1 VTATQ
6 STTAGA
12 AEGAAE
18 PWARHADAVVAA
30 SATDP
35 VAGLTAEEAGRRLA
49 ATGPNVIET
58 ERSRSLLSSVLAQL
72 RETMIVVLLAA
83 AALTVAIGDL
93 SDAAVIL
100 LVIAV
105 NTAVGVVQERRALGA
120 VDALRSLA
128 APSARVLR
136 SGRVTDVPTATVV
149 PGDVLVLAE
158 GDVVAADARLITAD
172 ALQVDESLLTGESLP
187 ADRSDRPVAPA
198 APVAD
203 RHSMVHGG
211 TLVVHGTGTAVVVA
225 TGADSAMGTIS
236 TLLTHTAPPAT
247 PLQVQLARLG
257 RQLSLIAVV
266 ACALVAA
273 LGLLD
278 GQPLAVVAVTA
289 VSLAVAA
296 IPESL
301 PAVVTLSLAA
311 AARRMASRGA
321 IVRSLPAVE
330 TLGAVTVLASDKTG
344 TLTSGE
350 MRAVAAWTPAAGE
363 TDLGGP
369 SAAGSPDAQVRDL
382 LTAAALCSDAA
393 VDGDGGD
400 PTEIAIVL
408 AAAAAGIDVAAE
420 RTRHRR
426 IAVVPFDADRRDMT
440 TTHHGPHGT
449 FSVTKGA
456 PEAVIGADDDTGPD
470 DAPATVARRWA
481 ASGRRV
487 LAVARVAGGRRTTLG
502 LIAIADPIRPEAA
515 AAVRACR
522 EAGITPVLI
531 TGDHAGTARAVARAT
546 GVIDLHDDE
555 PDARGRDSSD
565 VGPRVYARSDP
576 ARKLDL
582 VHGWRGGGHV
592 VAMTGDGVNDAPAL
606 KAADIGVAMG
616 RRGTDVARGAADLVL
631 TDDSLATV
639 VSAVA
644 EGRRVFDNIRRFL
657 RYGLSGG
664 AAEILIMLIG
674 PFLGLPLPLL
684 PAQILWVN
692 LVTHGLPGVA
702 IGMEE
707 AEPDVLRRPP
717 RRPGRGVV
725 DGLVARQIAVLAAA
739 LVATCLAVALWS
751 RATGGPWQTMLFA
764 TLALGQLATAMAT
777 RSDHLPA
784 WRVPLRANPML
795 APAVAGS
802 VLLVLAG
809 LYLPPLAALLGTDA
823 LAAGELAVVVLAAA
837 VPAVVAQV
845 LVLAGRRDTSPGT
858 RSHGTFVPAARR

>member
-1 VTATQ
+1 VAATLGDAPA
-6 STTAGA
+6 SPEGSTAGPSA
-12 AEGAAE
+12 GSRAVHSDV
-18 PWARHADAVVAA
+18 PWARPAEAVVAA
-30 SATDP
+30 AGANAAT
-35 VAGLTAEEAGRRLA
+35 GLTAAEAERRLA
-49 ATGPNVIET
+49 ADGPNVIET
-58 ERSRSLLSSVLAQL
+58 ERPASLLTSVLSQL
-72 RETMIVVLLAA
+72 RETMIVVLLFA
-83 AALTVAIGDL
+83 AALTVAIGDV

-100 LVIAV
+100 VVIAV
-105 NTAVGVVQERRALGA
+105 NTTVGVFQERRALGA
-120 VDALRSLA
+120 VDALRALA

-149 PGDVLVLAE
+149 RGDILVLVE
-158 GDVVAADARLITAD
+158 GDVVAADARLLTAD

-187 ADRSDRPVAPA
+187 SDRSAEPVRGDIPIG
-198 APVAD
+198 D

-225 TGADSAMGTIS
+225 TGAASAMGAIS
-236 TLLTHTAPPAT
+236 SLLRDTAPPAT
-247 PLQVQLARLG
+247 PLQLQLARLG
-257 RQLSLIAVV
+257 RLLSVV
-266 ACALVAA
+266 AVAA
-273 LGLLD
+273 CVVVAVLGLLD
-278 GQPLAVVAVTA
+278 GQSLTVVAVTA

-301 PAVVTLSLAA
+301 PAVVALSLAA
-311 AARRMASRGA
+311 AARRMARRGA

-350 MRAVAAWTPAAGE
+350 MRAVAAWTPAGAE
-363 TDLGGP
+363 TDL
-369 SAAGSPDAQVRDL
+369 AADPPDPCARDL
-382 LTAAALCSDAA
+382 LTAACLCSDAD

-400 PTEIAIVL
+400 PTEVAIVL

-420 RTRHRR
+420 RARHPR

-440 TTHHGPHGT
+440 TTHRDPHGPAST

-456 PEAVIGADDDTGPD
+456 PEAVLASG
-470 DAPATVARRWA
+470 DAEAEAIARHWA
-481 ASGRRV
+481 AAGRRV
-487 LAVARVAGGRRTTLG
+487 LAVARVQSGRRATLG

-531 TGDHAGTARAVARAT
+531 TGDHAGTARAVARST
-546 GVIDLHDDE
+546 GVIDAHDDE

-565 VGPRVYARSDP
+565 VGPRVHARSDP

-582 VHGWRGGGHV
+582 IHGWRGGGHV

-639 VSAVA
+639 VHAVA

-657 RYGLSGG
+657 RYALSGG
-664 AAEILIMLIG
+664 AAEILVMLAG

-684 PAQILWVN
+684 PAQILWIN

-717 RRPGRGVV
+717 RRPGEPIV
-725 DGLVARQIAVLAAA
+725 DARTARQIVVLAAS
-739 LVATCLAVALWS
+739 LVATCLAVALWG
-751 RATGGPWQTMLFA
+751 RASGAPWQTMLFV

-777 RSDHLPA
+777 RSDSLPA

-802 VLLVLAG
+802 VLLVLSG
-809 LYLPPLAALLGTDA
+809 LYLPPLADLLDTEPLSAAQLGVAL
-823 LAAGELAVVVLAAA
+823 LAAA
-837 VPAVVAQV
+837 VPAVVAQS
-845 LVLAGRRDTSPGT
+845 LVLFRR
-858 RSHGTFVPAARR
+858 RER